1 MKPNDKPGNSSSTS
15 LNKLRNFIFTLIFLL
30 NNWIYAY
37 HVGWQNV
44 MDGIHAAIDSG
55 LAKIKLNCVVM
66 RGLNEDEIVGFVKLA
81 QTLVSLMTQLP
92 IIWLLMSQLVTTC
105 HVLYLVFRVKVNN
118 FFSQLLINYAS
129 LINFFTKYQ
138 D

>member
-1 MKPNDKPGNSSSTS
+1 MKPNDEPGNSSSTS
-15 LNKLRNFIFTLIFLL
+15 FTNLRNLYCFKSFIFTLTFLFS
-30 NNWIYAY
+30 NRIYAD

-92 IIWLLMSQLVTTC
+92 IIWLLMSQPVMFYIK
-105 HVLYLVFRVKVNN
+105 YLE
-118 FFSQLLINYAS
+118 
-129 LINFFTKYQ
+129 
-138 D
+138 

>member
-1 MKPNDKPGNSSSTS
+1 
-15 LNKLRNFIFTLIFLL
+15 
-30 NNWIYAY
+30 
-37 HVGWQNV
+37 